1 MPRQF
6 YDNRLMVGGGGMMR
20 PASSGM
26 DSLGM
31 EVAASVL
38 TSSGLLFVF
47 VEMDRGIAILFEEVS
62 AKWSGLITI
71 EGKFFWRSKKT
82 SGFIFL
88 STSDN
93 RCSNRGGCPDEVDS
107 NFLFLQ
113 NAWRRLGESFSIS
126 ASLWLKVAM
135 LGRGKDFPVIDL
147 LRMGSLR

>member
-62 AKWSGLITI
+62 AK
-71 EGKFFWRSKKT
+71 
-82 SGFIFL
+82 
-88 STSDN
+88 
-93 RCSNRGGCPDEVDS
+93 
-107 NFLFLQ
+107 
-113 NAWRRLGESFSIS
+113 
-126 ASLWLKVAM
+126 
-135 LGRGKDFPVIDL
+135 
-147 LRMGSLR
+147 